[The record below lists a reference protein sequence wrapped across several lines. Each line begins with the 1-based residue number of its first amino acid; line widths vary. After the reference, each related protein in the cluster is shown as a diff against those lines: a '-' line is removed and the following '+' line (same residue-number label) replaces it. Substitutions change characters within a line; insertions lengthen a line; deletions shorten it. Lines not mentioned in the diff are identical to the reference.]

1 MPYCQRKGY
10 GKFLIELSYELS
22 IKEGRS
28 GTPERPLSDLGFRS
42 YISWWGARILNLLL
56 ECQDVH
62 QLSIADIS
70 EQTAIDVNDVLY
82 VLENFQILRKTPNNQ
97 QMLFTNQAYLQEILK
112 AIEKPYRKVKRQNIL
127 WIPHIFKQDKLT
139 L

>member
-10 GKFLIELSYELS
+10 GKFLIEFSYELS
-22 IKEGRS
+22 IKEGRT

-42 YISWWGARILNLLL
+42 YISWWATRILTLLL
-56 ECQDVH
+56 DNQAL
-62 QLSIADIS
+62 QLSIADLS

-82 VLENFQILRKTPNNQ
+82 VLENFKVLRKAGGVQVLYTQKEYLEEILRNLGRPG
-97 QMLFTNQAYLQEILK
+97 
-112 AIEKPYRKVKRQNIL
+112 RKVIRENL
-127 WIPHIFKQDKLT
+127 SWIPHIFKQDKLT